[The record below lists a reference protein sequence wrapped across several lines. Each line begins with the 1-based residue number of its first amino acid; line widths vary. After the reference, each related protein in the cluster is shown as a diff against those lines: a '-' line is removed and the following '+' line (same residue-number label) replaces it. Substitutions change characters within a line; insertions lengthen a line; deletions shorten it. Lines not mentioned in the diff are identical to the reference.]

1 LVLTRASCSITTDF
15 LLTVMAFRLNLIA
28 VNLVLEALVY
38 LSSSIIVNWVTFI
51 ILFFRFRTDA
61 DNDDAVLVRT
71 N

>member
-1 LVLTRASCSITTDF
+1 
-15 LLTVMAFRLNLIA
+15 MAFRLNLIA

-38 LSSSIIVNWVTFI
+38 LSSSIIVNWGTFI

-61 DNDDAVLVRT
+61 DNDDAVKIYIKFY